1 MQTKKKLLR
10 EVMTAVLGRGSKT
23 CSFIEMRG
31 LKLVYKRY
39 ASLYF
44 CCAIGNSVV
53 FTGVIGGQG
62 RFWSILLFYP
72 TAFSSIQHFFQHY
85 LKIFARS
92 ANFRP
97 FSSLFVS

>member
-1 MQTKKKLLR
+1 
-10 EVMTAVLGRGSKT
+10 MTAVLGRGSKT

-44 CCAIGNSVV
+44 CCAIGNSDV

-62 RFWSILLFYP
+62 RFGSILLFYP
-72 TAFSSIQHFFQHY
+72 KAFSSIQHFFQSQFEH
-85 LKIFARS
+85 FCR
-92 ANFRP
+92 FC
-97 FSSLFVS
+97 

>member
-44 CCAIGNSVV
+44 CCAIGITDV
-53 FTGVIGGQG
+53 FTGVSG
-62 RFWSILLFYP
+62 LFYP
-72 TAFSSIQHFFQHY
+72 VEFLASSCF
-85 LKIFARS
+85 
-92 ANFRP
+92 
-97 FSSLFVS
+97 FVSLYFVLEHFCRFSFFAHFA

>member
-1 MQTKKKLLR
+1 MNVEQTKKKLLR

-44 CCAIGNSVV
+44 CCAIGNSDV

-62 RFWSILLFYP
+62 RFWSIILQ
-72 TAFSSIQHFFQHY
+72 S
-85 LKIFARS
+85 
-92 ANFRP
+92 
-97 FSSLFVS
+97 VSE

>member
-44 CCAIGNSVV
+44 CCAIGE
-53 FTGVIGGQG
+53 
-62 RFWSILLFYP
+62 
-72 TAFSSIQHFFQHY
+72 
-85 LKIFARS
+85 LKLS
-92 ANFRP
+92 
-97 FSSLFVS
+97 

>member
-44 CCAIGNSVV
+44 CCAIGITDV
-53 FTGVIGGQG
+53 FTGVSG
-62 RFWSILLFYP
+62 LFYP
-72 TAFSSIQHFFQHY
+72 EEFLASSFFASLYFVLEHFCRFSFFAHF
-85 LKIFARS
+85 A
-92 ANFRP
+92 
-97 FSSLFVS
+97 

>member
-44 CCAIGNSVV
+44 CCAIGNSDV

-62 RFWSILLFYP
+62 RLWSILSHGIFQD
-72 TAFSSIQHFFQHY
+72 QHFSTFY
-85 LKIFARS
+85 LNIFMC
-92 ANFRP
+92 
-97 FSSLFVS
+97 